1 VWEPYGSHTILMNFV
16 LPIGM
21 GGAAHSILKDKI
33 CEVDMTTYIIRRL
46 LLVPVLLFG
55 VTVLIFGMLQFLSP
69 VERSAL
75 YVRDIPKNENAINGI
90 IKQYGL
96 DKPIYVQYWRWLVGH
111 TDPTTGVR
119 KGGILFGDFGY
130 SRTASQPVS
139 DLIRTRFPNTLDLT
153 LWAVAPVIFIGIW
166 LGVQAAVHQNGF
178 IDQAARIF
186 SIIGTSFPTFVFGLL
201 MLLIFYANLQW
212 FPPGRL
218 SDWASQVVFAK
229 SFHHYTSLLT
239 IDSLLNG
246 RFDIFWDALRHMLM
260 PILTLSYISW
270 ATFVR
275 VTRSSMLETLRQEYV
290 TTARAKGLKEK
301 TVIFKHAQPNAMI
314 PVVTLAGFQVIGLLG
329 GVVITETVFNFP
341 GIGQAAANA
350 AAQLDVV
357 TVLGFAI
364 FNGLILIVAN
374 LVVDVLYAV
383 VDPRVRLS

>member
-1 VWEPYGSHTILMNFV
+1 ML
-16 LPIGM
+16 
-21 GGAAHSILKDKI
+21 
-33 CEVDMTTYIIRRL
+33 TYIIRRL

-75 YVRDIPKNENAINGI
+75 YVRDIPKTDNAINGI

-96 DKPIYVQYWRWLVGH
+96 DQPLYIQYWRWLVG
-111 TDPTTGVR
+111 TKSAVTGER

-130 SRTASQPVS
+130 SRTASTPVL
-139 DLIRTRFPNTLDLT
+139 DLIKTRFPNTLDLT
-153 LWAVAPVIFIGIW
+153 LWAVAPVIFVGIW

-186 SIIGTSFPTFVFGLL
+186 SIVGTSFPTFVFGLL

-212 FPPGRL
+212 FPPGRV
-218 SDWASQVVFAK
+218 SDWASQVIYES

-246 RFDIFWDALRHMLM
+246 RLDIFWDAMRHMLM

-290 TTARAKGLKEK
+290 TTARAKGLPENA
-301 TVIFKHAQPNAMI
+301 VINKHARPNAML

-329 GVVITETVFNFP
+329 GVVITETVFNYP
-341 GIGQAAANA
+341 GIGQAAATA
-350 AAQLDVV
+350 AAQLDVI
-357 TVLGFAI
+357 TVLGFAL
-364 FNGLILIVAN
+364 FNGLILILAN